1 MGFAPKQ
8 LLHYKNDDR
17 ARVQQAYEIAYQR
30 LPNSEEEENALEYL
44 KSYRSNFNKKSDKS
58 EPLLHP
64 WTSFCRALLGA
75 NEFFYL
81 D

>member
-30 LPNSEEEENALEYL
+30 LPNS
-44 KSYRSNFNKKSDKS
+44 DKS
-58 EPLLHP
+58 EPRLHP